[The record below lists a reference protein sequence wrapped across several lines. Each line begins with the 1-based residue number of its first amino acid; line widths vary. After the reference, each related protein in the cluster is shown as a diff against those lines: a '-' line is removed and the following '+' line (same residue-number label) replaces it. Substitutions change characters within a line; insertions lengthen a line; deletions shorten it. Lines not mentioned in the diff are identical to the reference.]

1 MYARYLLKNKGDEL
15 VSQEASVKTLETN
28 VQAVPVTK
36 VKNRMIIFKRYFPLF
51 IMMVPGI
58 VYLLINNYLP
68 MAGLVIAFKDI
79 NYSVGI
85 FASDWIGFKNF
96 EYLFSTRDAFVITR
110 NTILYNAVFIIINTT
125 IAIIVAI
132 MLNEIKNKLAK
143 SFYQSVILLPFLIS
157 MVIVSYLGFAFL
169 SVDVGYLNKTLLPML
184 GLEEISWY
192 FENKYWPYIL
202 TFIHAWKGVGFLCVI
217 YLAAIIG
224 IDQEYY
230 EAATLDGASKLQQI
244 WHITIPSIMP
254 VIVMMTLLAIGRIF
268 YSDFGLFYQVP
279 MNSGAIYDTTNVI
292 DTYVYRGLMQ
302 LGDIGM
308 SAAAGLYQ
316 SIVGF
321 ILVLLSN
328 WLVRRKN
335 KDNALF

>member
-1 MYARYLLKNKGDEL
+1 MGEGGNRM
-15 VSQEASVKTLETN
+15 SQVSVKNLEAGVHSVSAKKVN
-28 VQAVPVTK
+28 TK
-36 VKNRMIIFKRYFPLF
+36 MIRFKRFLPLI
-51 IMMVPGI
+51 IMMVPGL
-58 VYLLINNYLP
+58 VYLLVNNYLP
-68 MAGLVIAFKDI
+68 MFGLIIAFKDI
-79 NYSVGI
+79 NYAKGI

-96 EYLFSTRDAFVITR
+96 EYLFTTRDAFVITR
-110 NTILYNAVFIIINTT
+110 NTILYNGGFIILNTVLA
-125 IAIIVAI
+125 IAVAI

-169 SVDVGYLNKTLLPML
+169 SEDVGYLNNTILPLL
-184 GLEEISWY
+184 GLEGISWY
-192 FENKYWPYIL
+192 NEAKYWPYIL
-202 TFIHAWKGVGFLCVI
+202 TFINMWKGVGFLCVI

-230 EAATLDGASKLQQI
+230 EAATLDGANKWQQI
-244 WHITIPSIMP
+244 INITLPTIMP
-254 VIVMMTLLAIGRIF
+254 VIIMMTLLGIGRIF

-279 MNSGAIYDTTNVI
+279 MNSGALYDTTNVI

-321 ILVLLSN
+321 VLVLLSN
-328 WLVRRKN
+328 YLVRRKS

>member
-1 MYARYLLKNKGDEL
+1 M
-15 VSQEASVKTLETN
+15 SQVSVKNLEAG
-28 VQAVPVTK
+28 VHSVPAKKVNTK
-36 VKNRMIIFKRYFPLF
+36 IIKFKRFLPLF

-58 VYLLINNYLP
+58 VYLLVNNYLP
-68 MAGLVIAFKDI
+68 MFGLIIAFKDI
-79 NYSVGI
+79 NYAKGI
-85 FASDWIGFKNF
+85 LASDWIGFKNF
-96 EYLFSTRDAFVITR
+96 EYLFTTRDAFVITR
-110 NTILYNAVFIIINTT
+110 NTILYNGGFIILNTILA
-125 IAIIVAI
+125 IAVAI

-169 SVDVGYLNKTLLPML
+169 SEDVGYLNNTILPFL
-184 GLEEISWY
+184 GLEGVSWY
-192 FENKYWPYIL
+192 TEAKYWPYIL
-202 TFIHAWKGVGFLCVI
+202 TFINMWKGVGFLCVI

-230 EAATLDGASKLQQI
+230 EAATLDGANKWQQI
-244 WHITIPSIMP
+244 INITLPTIMP
-254 VIVMMTLLAIGRIF
+254 VIIMMTLLAIGRIF

-279 MNSGAIYDTTNVI
+279 MNSGALYDTTNVI

-321 ILVLLSN
+321 VLVLISN
-328 WLVRRKN
+328 YLVRRKS